1 MPAQKTGVSQE
12 VREKILALLAE
23 KTGYPSEML
32 DTGLDLEADLGID
45 TVKQAEF
52 ISEVREAFD
61 IPRIEGLKIADFP
74 TIEHIINFVL
84 QHVNASEPMGGE
96 SDEAPGSAESG
107 RTGDEAQIRDKIL
120 SLLSEKTGYP
130 ADMLDTGLDLEA
142 DLGIDTVKQA
152 EFISEIREA
161 FDIPRIEGLKIADF
175 PTINHI
181 ISFVIE
187 RTNQSGQAAP
197 ALPGEKKAVTL
208 PVAEADVRLLE
219 ARLVYL
225 PPLEAVPAPMVDEVI
240 IAGGPAVLVKN
251 TEAALKSA
259 GYGSIVRVTEP
270 EIPKTSADKR
280 IGVINLF
287 PFEDD
292 MSPKKTF
299 ELCLSLAHTFETGPA
314 FFISAVSEDGAY
326 GFENPTAEGYKAG
339 IVAGATKSFG
349 REYPDSRVR
358 MLDLHPDLKPV
369 DKAGLIVR
377 SLREDFPLETAVG
390 ADNRL
395 AAIRLVP
402 HVDEIAEPG
411 TRTGDVV
418 LASGGAGGITAACI
432 RRLAEQHPLTFVI
445 LDRTSLSKRGEE
457 LAAFGPEQW
466 EAEKKRIVERMKR
479 DGSAP
484 TPVMVERELGALKAE
499 ADAFRNIRELK
510 ALGSEV
516 IFRSVDIRDREAVD
530 RAIKEAGELCGRID
544 VVIHAAGIDISRAL
558 KSKSIEQIEN
568 VVSVKVDGMLA
579 ILEAL
584 KRRDLPPRRIV
595 GFGSVAGRFGN
606 LAQIDYSAANDG
618 LAHMLRWA
626 DKELDAKSSI
636 IDWAPW
642 SQIGMATRGSVQL
655 TLEAAGID
663 FVAPQQGIEFLFREV
678 GRTSPAQ
685 EMMAAGRMGPFAPDA
700 FGIPGSQQ
708 ITEAEFAGQQ
718 ARIET
723 LIPGEFVRAKIQLDP
738 GHPLLNDHRID
749 RAAVLPGV
757 GGLEIMRSAAAL
769 IDPEAK
775 TANFEQVRFRSPLKI
790 FKKEPYEAE
799 VEIVRNRGAA
809 NRAAVYD
816 CKIISWF
823 VDNEGRKLGSP
834 RLHHQCRLVVGK
846 AKKAEPVD
854 FETWAE
860 QVRIVSHDIYS
871 IFFHGPAFRF
881 LDHVTANGDGK
892 SIRFRYADSD
902 ERAAMFTSP
911 VPAAIEVAFQA
922 AAALGME
929 SRAIMALPTGIGKA
943 TIYSQDS
950 LPWDGQLVVR
960 DQATLEGPE
969 ERAVLTFDGIIR
981 DREGNTIIRLENIEM
996 IELETSKGFPARIFE
1011 SFQPVAEV
1019 VKKLEKRPKAF
1030 LKENL
1035 DKDEV
1040 REHAAKTVPKRA
1052 NEWLAGRVA
1061 LKQTVQRALSSNG
1074 DKAPDRNMI
1083 RIVQDDLGN
1092 PSAEIAGKTGDR
1104 LNEISLS
1111 HSNGL
1116 AFAAASIPGAFQG
1129 LGVDIEKVEKR
1140 KKAWINDYFTPEEIS
1155 AVGDNHDQSTR
1166 LTMLWS
1172 LKEAFVKAI
1181 GAGLRFDLRDIQVNL
1196 PDNSGLAKIEF
1207 HNEAAD
1213 RLDSIDTNKID
1224 ARVEEQG
1231 EYIVA
1236 RVMIRK

>member
-1 MPAQKTGVSQE
+1 M
-12 VREKILALLAE
+12 
-23 KTGYPSEML
+23 
-32 DTGLDLEADLGID
+32 
-45 TVKQAEF
+45 
-52 ISEVREAFD
+52 
-61 IPRIEGLKIADFP
+61 
-74 TIEHIINFVL
+74 
-84 QHVNASEPMGGE
+84 
-96 SDEAPGSAESG
+96 
-107 RTGDEAQIRDKIL
+107 
-120 SLLSEKTGYP
+120 
-130 ADMLDTGLDLEA
+130 
-142 DLGIDTVKQA
+142 
-152 EFISEIREA
+152 
-161 FDIPRIEGLKIADF
+161 
-175 PTINHI
+175 
-181 ISFVIE
+181 
-187 RTNQSGQAAP
+187 
-197 ALPGEKKAVTL
+197 
-208 PVAEADVRLLE
+208 RLLE

-225 PPLEAVPAPMVDEVI
+225 PPLEAVPLPEVDEVI
-240 IAGGPAVLVKN
+240 IAGGPADLVKK
-251 TEAALKSA
+251 TEAALKSV
-259 GYGSIVRVTEP
+259 GYRSIVRVAEP
-270 EIPKTSADKR
+270 EIPKASAEKR

-287 PFEDD
+287 PMEDD

-299 ELCLSLAHTFETGPA
+299 ELCLSLAHAFEKGPA
-314 FFISAVSEDGAY
+314 FFVSAVSEDGAY

-349 REYPDSRVR
+349 RECPDAVVH
-358 MLDLHPDLKPV
+358 MLDLHPDLKPA
-369 DKAGLIVR
+369 DKAGFIVR
-377 SLREDFPLETAVG
+377 SLQESFPLETAVG
-390 ADNRL
+390 ADGRL

-402 HVDEIAEPG
+402 HVDDIPEPG
-411 TRTGDVV
+411 TRPGDVV

-445 LDRTSLSKRGEE
+445 LDRTSLSKRSEE

-479 DGSAP
+479 EGSAP

-530 RAIKEAGELCGRID
+530 RAIKEAGEICRRID

-626 DKELDAKSSI
+626 DKELDAKASI

-663 FVAPQQGIEFLFREV
+663 FVAPQQGIEFLFQEL
-678 GRTSPAQ
+678 GRASAPQ
-685 EMMAAGRMGPFAPDA
+685 EMMAAGRMGPFNPDA
-700 FGIPGSQQ
+700 FELPGSQEV
-708 ITEAEFAGQQ
+708 TEAVFAGQQ
-718 ARIET
+718 AHIECM
-723 LIPGEFVRAKIQLDP
+723 IPGEYVRAKVQLDP
-738 GHPLLNDHRID
+738 SHPLLNDHRID

-757 GGLEIMRSAAAL
+757 GGLEIMRRAAAL
-769 IDPEAK
+769 LNPEAK

-790 FKKEPYEAE
+790 FKKEPFEAE
-799 VEIVRNRGAA
+799 VEVARSRGTADE
-809 NRAAVYD
+809 AAVYD

-823 VDNEGRKLGSP
+823 VDNQGRKMGSP
-834 RLHHQCRLVVGK
+834 RLHHQCRLVTGKVEK
-846 AKKAEPVD
+846 AKPAD

-860 QVRIVSHDIYS
+860 QVRIVDHDIYS
-871 IFFHGPAFRF
+871 VFFHGPAFRF
-881 LDHVTANGDGK
+881 LDHVTAEATGK

-911 VPAAIEVAFQA
+911 VPSAIEAAFQA

-929 SRAIMALPTGIGKA
+929 SRGIMALPTGIGRA
-943 TIYSQDS
+943 TVYSWDS
-950 LPWDGQLVVR
+950 LPWDGELVVR
-960 DQATLEGPE
+960 EQATLDGPE
-969 ERAVLTFDGIIR
+969 ERAVLTFDGVIR

-996 IELETSKGFPARIFE
+996 IELEAAKGFPARIFE

-1019 VKKLEKRPKAF
+1019 VKHLEKRPKAF

-1040 REHAAKTVPKRA
+1040 KEHSTKTVPKRA
-1052 NEWLAGRVA
+1052 HEWLAGRVA
-1061 LKQTVQRALSSNG
+1061 LKRTVQRALASNG
-1074 DKAPDRNMI
+1074 DKAPDRNTI

-1092 PSAEIAGKTGDR
+1092 PSAEIAGKSEDR

-1116 AFAAASIPGAFQG
+1116 AFAAASVPGAFQG

-1155 AVGDNHDQSTR
+1155 SAGNNHNQWVR

-1196 PDNSGLAKIEF
+1196 PDRLRPGE
-1207 HNEAAD
+1207 D
-1213 RLDSIDTNKID
+1213 RPPQRSRR
-1224 ARVEEQG
+1224 AP
-1231 EYIVA
+1231 
-1236 RVMIRK
+1236 